1 MPASRETIGWRLLMV
16 IMKVLRQ
23 FAWVRTQTNCE
34 ALTKVPRHDH
44 GHARPRT
51 APPGHDGKRI
61 YRSLLKRSATA
72 GVAALIS
79 LSSLSRF
86 ARTALSSVLT
96 VTFSKKASTC
106 GRSLAIA
113 LMAAAKSSLA
123 TAPEAPA
130 LAISIALASAR
141 SSAWP

>member
-1 MPASRETIGWRLLMV
+1 MPASRETIGWRWLMV

-51 APPGHDGKRI
+51 APSGHDGKRI
-61 YRSLLKRSATA
+61 YRSILEKSATA
-72 GVAALIS
+72 SVAARIS

-86 ARTALSSVLT
+86 ARTALSSALT
-96 VTFSKKASTC
+96 VTFSKQ
-106 GRSLAIA
+106 
-113 LMAAAKSSLA
+113 AAACGGGCA
-123 TAPEAPA
+123 
-130 LAISIALASAR
+130 
-141 SSAWP
+141 